1 MNELISKL
9 ADKNYIRLGSK
20 LGSPIVINCVPG
32 AGKTTLIRELLAE
45 HSCFAAFST
54 VRADQENLVGRKIE
68 KFTGEVPCDKLVIL
82 DEYQNLPSIPKGVFA
97 VFGDPLQS
105 CKPISLEANFI
116 SIKSH
121 RFGKN
126 TEKLLRKLS
135 FEVVADKADTVL
147 VEDIFGSELEGQVVC
162 FEEEVVKLL
171 NSHSVDFLEP
181 QNLQGLTFK
190 SVTFIT
196 TGTVTEANKHFHLI
210 CLTRHSDS
218 LKILSPG
225 AVYPNSELCH

>member
-20 LGSPIVINCVPG
+20 LGKPIVINCVPG

-68 KFTGEVPCDKLVIL
+68 KFSEDLPKDKLVIL
-82 DEYQNLPSIPKGVFA
+82 DEYQNLPSIPEGVFA

-105 CKPISLEANFI
+105 CKPISLEADFI
-116 SIKSH
+116 SRKSH
-121 RFGKN
+121 RFGKSTEQLLKKLN
-126 TEKLLRKLS
+126 FEVETEK
-135 FEVVADKADTVL
+135 EDTVL
-147 VEDIFGSELEGQVVC
+147 VEDIFEGELEGQVVC
-162 FEEEVVKLL
+162 FEKEVVELL
-171 NSHSVDFLEP
+171 KSHSVEFLEP
-181 QNLQGLTFK
+181 QTLQGLTFK
-190 SVTFIT
+190 SVTFVT
-196 TGTVTEANKHFHLI
+196 TGAITEVNKHFHLI

-225 AVYPNSELCH
+225 AVYPN

>member
-20 LGSPIVINCVPG
+20 LGKPIVINCVPG

-45 HSCFAAFST
+45 HSCFVAFST

-68 KFTGEVPCDKLVIL
+68 KFSGDLPKDKLVIL
-82 DEYQNLPSIPKGVFA
+82 DEYQNLPSIPEGVFA

-116 SIKSH
+116 SRKSH
-121 RFGKN
+121 RFGKG
-126 TEKLLRKLS
+126 TEKLLKKLS
-135 FEVVADKADTVL
+135 FEVETEKEDTVL
-147 VEDIFGSELEGQVVC
+147 LEDIFEGELEGQVVC
-162 FEEEVVKLL
+162 FEEEVIKLL
-171 NSHSVDFLEP
+171 KSHSVEFLEP
-181 QNLQGLTFK
+181 QTLQGLTFK
-190 SVTFIT
+190 SVTFVT
-196 TGTVTEANKHFHLI
+196 TGTITEANKHLHLI

-218 LKILSPG
+218 LKILSPE
-225 AVYPNSELCH
+225 AVYPN